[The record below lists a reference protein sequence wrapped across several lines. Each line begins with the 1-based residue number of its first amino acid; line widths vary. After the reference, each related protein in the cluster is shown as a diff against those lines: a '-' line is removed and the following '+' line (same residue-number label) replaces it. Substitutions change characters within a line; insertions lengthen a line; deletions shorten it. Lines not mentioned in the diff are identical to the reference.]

1 MNDDFL
7 SLLRMKPSDLAL
19 RTPFSLFV
27 SGPSQS
33 GKTRFT
39 QRIIKQAEVFSSPI
53 RNVVYAYSQ
62 WQPVF
67 QEIRDNDLSVV
78 FLEGLPTMDDLSAWS
93 EKDGGLLLVLDD
105 LVYRVIQSF
114 DYMDLFTIHVHHM
127 NISVIFVSVR

>member
-1 MNDDFL
+1 M
-7 SLLRMKPSDLAL
+7 
-19 RTPFSLFV
+19 
-27 SGPSQS
+27 
-33 GKTRFT
+33 
-39 QRIIKQAEVFSSPI
+39 
-53 RNVVYAYSQ
+53 
-62 WQPVF
+62 F